1 MGYVMYR
8 NNRSYRNKLA
18 EKRALESRELQR
30 RVARLERLMYEDNDP
45 YIGQLNDDD
54 FWYKIE
60 ESEEAID
67 NATPTSGPIG
77 DIEHEDKRGGA
88 GAEVF
93 ENVICH
99 AIKYKGVMPKE
110 YDQKYINAIIA
121 SCVAEPKKGEKSPTG
136 DAKRKIAES
145 IFYNIYDSLKHSVL
159 ADADADDFHT
169 LNGHQPVTPEWSAL
183 GYYSRYGCRPSGVPK
198 TDVISGEFHVSIKEK
213 TSGSQLMSGTICET
227 LATINA
233 AASKI
238 SDNLSKQLL
247 EIEDKLN
254 ALVKEGQ
261 NNTDQ
266 YNKLAKQYDELFTE
280 YGDILPVID
289 HNVNAIDNIISKGGK
304 FKGVINGTSAEA
316 GKEYQRQLEE
326 RRKKLQDKLNDL
338 DEIDD
343 DLTDEYGQLEF
354 ARKALQ
360 REIIAQIKYSKKLR
374 YEILREAITGDTKF
388 GKGNAGAANY
398 VLEWDTSG
406 RCSVYDVDAYIKH
419 INNKYSFGFSYKT
432 NSIRVKGR
440 KTGKYRADMALRIA
454 VKGSK

>member
-1 MGYVMYR
+1 MYR

-30 RVARLERLMYEDNDP
+30 RVARLEKLMYEDNDP

-67 NATPTSGPIG
+67 NAMPTSGPIG

-121 SCVAEPKKGEKSPTG
+121 SCVAGPKKGEKSPTG
-136 DAKRKIAES
+136 NTKRKIAER

-159 ADADADDFHT
+159 ADADDLHT

-289 HNVNAIDNIISKGGK
+289 HNVNVIDNIISKGGK

-354 ARKALQ
+354 ARKTLQ
-360 REIIAQIKYSKKLR
+360 RAIIEQIKYSKKLR

-406 RCSVYDVDAYIKH
+406 ICSVYDVDAYIKH

>member
-1 MGYVMYR
+1 MYR
-8 NNRSYRNKLA
+8 SNRSYRDKLA

-54 FWYKIE
+54 LWAKRE
-60 ESEEAID
+60 ESEEAMD
-67 NATPTSGPIG
+67 NAMPTSGPIG

-99 AIKYKGVMPKE
+99 AIKFKGVMPKD
-110 YDQKYINAIIA
+110 YDQVYINAIIA
-121 SCVAEPKKGEKSPTG
+121 SCYATPKKGEKAPTG
-136 DAKRKIAES
+136 NAKREIAES
-145 IFYNIYDSLKHSVL
+145 VFYNIYDSLQHSVL
-159 ADADADDFHT
+159 ADVDDLHT

-238 SDNLSKQLL
+238 SDDLSKQLL
-247 EIEDKLN
+247 EVEDRLN

-261 NNTDQ
+261 NNTDR
-266 YNKLAKQYDELFTE
+266 YNKLAKQYDELFVE
-280 YGDILPVID
+280 YSDTLPVID
-289 HNVNAIDNIISKGGK
+289 HNVNVIDNIISKGGK

-316 GKEYQRQLEE
+316 GKEYKQLEE

-343 DLTDEYGQLEF
+343 DLNSEYGQLEF
-354 ARKALQ
+354 ARKTLQ
-360 REIIAQIKYSKKLR
+360 REIIEQIKYSKKLR

-388 GKGNAGAANY
+388 GKGNPGAANY

-406 RCSVYDVDAYIKH
+406 RCNVYDVDAYIKH
-419 INNKYSFGFSYKT
+419 IENKYSFGFSYKT

>member
-1 MGYVMYR
+1 MYR
-8 NNRSYRNKLA
+8 NNRSYRNRLA
-18 EKRALESRELQR
+18 EKRVLESRELQR
-30 RVARLERLMYEDNDP
+30 RVARLERLIYEDNDP

-54 FWYKIE
+54 FWAKRE
-60 ESEEAID
+60 ESEEAMD
-67 NATPTSGPIG
+67 NAIPTSGPIG

-99 AIKYKGVMPKE
+99 AIKFKGVMPKD
-110 YDQKYINAIIA
+110 YDQVYINAIIA
-121 SCVAEPKKGEKSPTG
+121 SCFATPKKGEKTPTG
-136 DAKRKIAES
+136 NAKREIAES
-145 IFYNIYDSLKHSVL
+145 VFYNIYDSLQHSVL
-159 ADADADDFHT
+159 ADADDLHT

-198 TDVISGEFHVSIKEK
+198 TDVISGGFHVSIKEK

-238 SDNLSKQLL
+238 SDDLSKQLL
-247 EIEDKLN
+247 EIEDRLS
-254 ALVKEGQ
+254 ALIKEGQ
-261 NNTDQ
+261 NNTDR
-266 YNKLAKQYDELFTE
+266 YNKLAKQYDKLFAE
-280 YGDILPVID
+280 YSDIIPVID
-289 HNVNAIDNIISKGGK
+289 HNVNVIDNIISKDGK
-304 FKGVINGTSAEA
+304 FKGVINGTSTEA

-343 DLTDEYGQLEF
+343 DLTSEYGQLEF
-354 ARKALQ
+354 ARKTLQ
-360 REIIAQIKYSKKLR
+360 KEIIEQIKASNSKLR

-388 GKGNAGAANY
+388 GKGKPGAANY

-406 RCSVYDVDAYIKH
+406 RCNVYDVDAYIKH
-419 INNKYSFGFSYKT
+419 IENKYSFGFSYKT

>member
-1 MGYVMYR
+1 MEYIMHR

-54 FWYKIE
+54 FWYKKE
-60 ESEEAID
+60 ESEEAMD
-67 NATPTSGPIG
+67 NAMPTSGQIG

-110 YDQKYINAIIA
+110 YDQVYINAIIA
-121 SCVAEPKKGEKSPTG
+121 SCFATPKKGEKAPTG
-136 DAKRKIAES
+136 NTKREIAES
-145 IFYNIYDSLKHSVL
+145 VFYNIYDSLQHSVL
-159 ADADADDFHT
+159 ADVDDLHT

-198 TDVISGEFHVSIKEK
+198 TDVISGEFHVSIKKK
-213 TSGSQLMSGTICET
+213 TSGSRLMSGTICET

-238 SDNLSKQLL
+238 SDDLSKQLL
-247 EIEDKLN
+247 EIEDRLN

-261 NNTDQ
+261 NNTDR
-266 YNKLAKQYDELFTE
+266 YNKLAKQYDELFVE
-280 YGDILPVID
+280 HSDILPVID
-289 HNVNAIDNIISKGGK
+289 HNVNVIDNIISKGGK
-304 FKGVINGTSAEA
+304 FKGIINGTSTEA
-316 GKEYQRQLEE
+316 GKEYKQLEE

-343 DLTDEYGQLEF
+343 DLTSEYGQLEF
-354 ARKALQ
+354 ARKTLQ
-360 REIIAQIKYSKKLR
+360 REIIEQIKDSNSKLR

-388 GKGNAGAANY
+388 GKGNPGAANY

-406 RCSVYDVDAYIKH
+406 RCNVYDVDAYIKH
-419 INNKYSFGFSYKT
+419 IENKYSFGFSYKT
-432 NSIRVKGR
+432 NSIMVKGR

>member
-1 MGYVMYR
+1 MYR
-8 NNRSYRNKLA
+8 SNRGYRNKLA
-18 EKRALESRELQR
+18 AKRALESRELQR

-54 FWYKIE
+54 FWDKRE
-60 ESEEAID
+60 ESEEAMD

-99 AIKYKGVMPKE
+99 AIKFKGVMPKE
-110 YDQKYINAIIA
+110 YDQVYINAIIA
-121 SCVAEPKKGEKSPTG
+121 SCFATPKKGEKAPTG
-136 DAKRKIAES
+136 NAKREIAES
-145 IFYNIYDSLKHSVL
+145 VFYNIYDSLQHSVL
-159 ADADADDFHT
+159 ADVDDLHT

-198 TDVISGEFHVSIKEK
+198 TDVISGKFHVSIKEK

-238 SDNLSKQLL
+238 SDDLSKQLL
-247 EIEDKLN
+247 EIEDRLN
-254 ALVKEGQ
+254 ALIKEGQ
-261 NNTDQ
+261 NNTDR
-266 YNKLAKQYDELFTE
+266 YNKLAKQYDELFVE

-289 HNVNAIDNIISKGGK
+289 HNVNVIDNIISKGGK

-316 GKEYQRQLEE
+316 GKEYKQLEE
-326 RRKKLQDKLNDL
+326 RRKKLQDKLSDL
-338 DEIDD
+338 AEIDD
-343 DLTDEYGQLEF
+343 DLTSEYGQLEF
-354 ARKALQ
+354 ARKTLQ
-360 REIIAQIKYSKKLR
+360 REIIKQIKYSEKLR

-388 GKGNAGAANY
+388 GKGNPGAANY

-406 RCSVYDVDAYIKH
+406 RCNVYDVDAYIKH
-419 INNKYSFGFSYKT
+419 IENKYSFGFSYKT

>member
-1 MGYVMYR
+1 MYR

-30 RVARLERLMYEDNDP
+30 RVARLEKLMYEKGYKNID
-45 YIGQLNDDD
+45 DDD
-54 FWYKIE
+54 FWAKIE
-60 ESEEAID
+60 ESEEAMD
-67 NATPTSGPIG
+67 NAMPTSGPIG

-99 AIKYKGVMPKE
+99 AIKFKGVMPKD
-110 YDQKYINAIIA
+110 YDQVYINAIIA
-121 SCVAEPKKGEKSPTG
+121 SCFATPKKGEKAPTG
-136 DAKRKIAES
+136 NAKRKIAES
-145 IFYNIYDSLKHSVL
+145 VFYNIYDSLQHSVL
-159 ADADADDFHT
+159 ADADDLHT

-238 SDNLSKQLL
+238 SDDLSKQLL
-247 EIEDKLN
+247 EIEDRLN

-261 NNTDQ
+261 NNTDR
-266 YNKLAKQYDELFTE
+266 YNKLAKQYDELFVE
-280 YGDILPVID
+280 YSDILPVID
-289 HNVNAIDNIISKGGK
+289 HNVNVIDNIISKGGK
-304 FKGVINGTSAEA
+304 FKGIINGTSAEA
-316 GKEYQRQLEE
+316 GKEYKQLEE

-343 DLTDEYGQLEF
+343 DLTSEYGQLEF
-354 ARKALQ
+354 ARKTLQ
-360 REIIAQIKYSKKLR
+360 REIIEQIKDSNSKLR

-388 GKGNAGAANY
+388 GKGNPGAANY

-406 RCSVYDVDAYIKH
+406 RCNVYDVDAYIKH
-419 INNKYSFGFSYKT
+419 IENKYSFGFSYKT